1 MNDQYYSSEQAL
13 QELIYWSWECF
24 NEWTALWFQLL
35 NSEQRQLSQCELL
48 MEIVYGDKGQVL
60 KSKERKVFL
69 LNDTLICANV
79 NLK

>member
-1 MNDQYYSSEQAL
+1 MCL
-13 QELIYWSWECF
+13 C
-24 NEWTALWFQLL
+24 FQLL
-35 NSEQRQLSQCELL
+35 NSEQRQLTHCELL
-48 MEIVYGDKGQVL
+48 TETVYGDKGQVL